1 VKQQHASL
9 LDLRDFDR
17 AKFDVEEAGESEA
30 LLREQAAIGRNSGQ
44 VCLSRFSGVHELL
57 SDICIFSSSV
67 WINVY
72 AEAKEQPSCMGGVA
86 YLH

>member
-1 VKQQHASL
+1 MQEFYRLRSSLRVKQQHASL

-44 VCLSRFSGVHELL
+44 VGLSRFLGLLELL
-57 SDICIFSSSV
+57 SGICIFF
-67 WINVY
+67 
-72 AEAKEQPSCMGGVA
+72 
-86 YLH
+86 

>member
-17 AKFDVEEAGESEA
+17 SKFDVEEAGESEA

-44 VCLSRFSGVHELL
+44 VGLSFLVFAFFLILFG
-57 SDICIFSSSV
+57 
-67 WINVY
+67 
-72 AEAKEQPSCMGGVA
+72 
-86 YLH
+86 